1 MVTPIR
7 PMLSPTALSGAR
19 VLSPATLM
27 TTLLIASGGTMVAL
41 RIYAGVTA
49 PEIDP
54 AALRKAAAAFRR
66 LADDLNGPEQPPQTG
81 KAGKAG
87 GVAEMADDAA
97 ASVWNNNGG
106 QSVDA
111 FARLY
116 ILRIMG
122 FPPAFAKDCR
132 VIAAG
137 CDAYAGLVEAVRK
150 QLAELDKAILQLLW
164 LVCFQPLTTA
174 LYGVAQAMAAAQMA
188 RLVKLAQA
196 VKAVFGL
203 NVGRVLQICLP
214 GYVLTTLNYAVVD
227 GAAYATGALALDAL
241 SDASNGRPTRSRGEN
256 AEEFGE
262 IVAGNTGYILG
273 YDVAKL
279 GLPGPATRGSEMVA
293 RLVGSGF
300 GYTPVKS
307 ALDEDD
313 DQIMTTPEEWAS
325 KIEGHGLRALIFPP
339 GWRFGR

>member
-1 MVTPIR
+1 VVTTIR
-7 PMLSPTALSGAR
+7 PMLPPTALSGATA
-19 VLSPATLM
+19 LSPAALL
-27 TTLLIASGGTMVAL
+27 TTLLVASGGTMVAL

-54 AALRKAAAAFRR
+54 AELRKAAAAFRQ
-66 LADDLNGPEQPPQTG
+66 LADDLNGPEQPQVD
-81 KAGKAG
+81 KVG
-87 GVAEMADDAA
+87 GVAEMANDAA
-97 ASVWNNNGG
+97 ASVWNNNSGEG
-106 QSVDA
+106 VDA

-116 ILRIMG
+116 IRNIMG
-122 FPPAFAKDCR
+122 FPAAFARDCR

-137 CDAYAGLVEAVRK
+137 CEAYAALVEAVRK
-150 QLAELDKAILQLLW
+150 QLAELDKAIVQLLW

-188 RLVKLAQA
+188 RLVKLAQT

-203 NVGRVLQICLP
+203 NVGRILQICLP
-214 GYVLTTLNYAVVD
+214 NYVLTTLNYAAVD
-227 GAAYATGALALDAL
+227 GAAYASGALALDAL
-241 SDASNGRPTRSRGEN
+241 SDAANKQPLRSPGEN
-256 AEEFGE
+256 GAEFGK

-279 GLPGPATRGSEMVA
+279 GLPGPATRGGELAA
-293 RLVGSGF
+293 RLFGSGF

-307 ALDEDD
+307 ALDGDGEVL
-313 DQIMTTPEEWAS
+313 TTPEEWAS

>member
-1 MVTPIR
+1 MVMNIR

-19 VLSPATLM
+19 TLSPATLL
-27 TTLLIASGGTMVAL
+27 TTLLVASGGTMVAL

-49 PEIDP
+49 PQIDP
-54 AALRKAAAAFRR
+54 AELRKAAAAFRE
-66 LADDLNGPEQPPQTG
+66 LADDLNGPEQSSQVD
-81 KAGKAG
+81 KIG
-87 GVAEMADDAA
+87 GVAEMANDAA
-97 ASVWNNNGG
+97 ASVWNNNSGE
-106 QSVDA
+106 SVDA

-116 ILRIMG
+116 IQRIMG
-122 FPPAFAKDCR
+122 FPAAFAKDCR

-137 CDAYAGLVEAVRK
+137 CDAYAELVEAVRK
-150 QLAELDKAILQLLW
+150 QLAELDKAIIQLLW

-188 RLVKLAQA
+188 RLVKLAQT

-203 NVGRVLQICLP
+203 NVGRILQICLP
-214 GYVLTTLNYAVVD
+214 KYVLTTLNYAAID
-227 GAAYATGALALDAL
+227 GAAYAGGALALDAV
-241 SDASNGRPTRSRGEN
+241 SDASNGQPTRSRGEN
-256 AEEFGE
+256 ADEFGK

-279 GLPGPATRGSEMVA
+279 GLPGPATRGGEMVA
-293 RLVGSGF
+293 RLFGSGF

-307 ALDEDD
+307 ALDGDGEILPT
-313 DQIMTTPEEWAS
+313 QEEWAS

>member
-19 VLSPATLM
+19 ALSPVTLM

-54 AALRKAAAAFRR
+54 AELRKAAAAFRR
-66 LADDLNGPEQPPQTG
+66 LADDLDGPERPARTDR
-81 KAGKAG
+81 AG
-87 GVAEMADDAA
+87 GVAELADDAA

-106 QSVDA
+106 ESVDT

-116 ILRIMG
+116 IGRVMG
-122 FPPAFAKDCR
+122 FPSAFAKDCR

-150 QLAELDKAILQLLW
+150 QLAELDKAIVQLLW
-164 LVCFQPLTTA
+164 LVCFQPFTTA

-188 RLVKLAQA
+188 RLVRLAQ
-196 VKAVFGL
+196 VLKAVFGL

-214 GYVLTTLNYAVVD
+214 GYVLTTLNYAAVD
-227 GAAYATGALALDAL
+227 GAAYATGALGLDAL
-241 SDASNGRPTRSRGEN
+241 SDAANGQPVRSPGEN

-293 RLVGSGF
+293 RLIGSGF

-313 DQIMTTPEEWAS
+313 DQVMTTPEEWAS

-339 GWRFGR
+339 GWKFGR